1 MSAVTNSQSVTKDKS
16 MEVRMSRGRSSSKGN
31 HTQMNISQN
40 NHDGKVPPTLNLA
53 ELKKKDISALIQI
66 AKDYNIEN
74 ANSMRVQELIFALLQ
89 AQTRQNGVVY
99 DAIGFNLSDH
109 YKDLITGEPV
119 DIAYVVEEN
128 VWQGISRIQLNLRDI
143 KQKRESNP

>member
-1 MSAVTNSQSVTKDKS
+1 M
-16 MEVRMSRGRSSSKGN
+16 
-31 HTQMNISQN
+31 
-40 NHDGKVPPTLNLA
+40 TLNNIDPRFMNF
-53 ELKKKDISALIQI
+53 LKKLGPFGPGNMRAQFASRDITVCGTPKIVGNGKHLKFSA
-66 AKDYNIEN
+66 
-74 ANSMRVQELIFALLQ
+74 
-89 AQTRQNGVVY
+89 RQNGVVY